1 MNRPTSDLMISI
13 SGVRGIVG
21 RSLTPDLL
29 VRLGEAFGTYMRS
42 GHIVVGRDTRVSG
55 EMVKCALFGGLLST
69 GCAIVDLGVV
79 STPTTTLMIEELGAD
94 GGVVISASHNP
105 VEWNALKFFRSDG
118 VYLNAAEGEDFL
130 EIYHSGDF
138 VRKPWDEL
146 KTIEF
151 VSDAEA
157 HHVERVL
164 SILDVPLIQ
173 ARKFRVALD
182 CCNGA
187 GVGVSLRLL
196 RALGCRV
203 EPIHCTPD
211 GLFPHTPEPN
221 FINLQDLCRFTK
233 ERGADIGF
241 ATDPDGDRIAVVS
254 EEGEF
259 LGEELTLAL
268 AAQYVLAR
276 CPNKGLPV
284 VINMSTSRVTE
295 DVARAAGSEVIRT
308 AVGEVNVAEKMEAV
322 KAVIGGE
329 GNGGV
334 IDPRVHYGRDAI
346 VGMGLILELLARSGQ
361 RCGQAAAALPRYFML
376 KTKLECPSAHS
387 REIIRALR
395 TDVPAARTNVEDGLR
410 LDWEDRWVHLRAS
423 NTEPVMRIIAEA
435 RTQEAVQ
442 ALVDEYAARVRA
454 MLELQS
460 ARV

>member
-1 MNRPTSDLMISI
+1 
-13 SGVRGIVG
+13 V
-21 RSLTPDLL
+21 
-29 VRLGEAFGTYMRS
+29 A
-42 GHIVVGRDTRVSG
+42 
-55 EMVKCALFGGLLST
+55 
-69 GCAIVDLGVV
+69 
-79 STPTTTLMIEELGAD
+79 
-94 GGVVISASHNP
+94 
-105 VEWNALKFFRSDG
+105 
-118 VYLNAAEGEDFL
+118 
-130 EIYHSGDF
+130 
-138 VRKPWDEL
+138 
-146 KTIEF
+146 
-151 VSDAEA
+151 
-157 HHVERVL
+157 
-164 SILDVPLIQ
+164 LIQ
-173 ARKFRVALD
+173 SRKFRVALD

-268 AAQYVLAR
+268 AAQYVLSR
-276 CPNKGLPV
+276 SPRKGLPV

-322 KAVIGGE
+322 KAVVGGE

-346 VGMGLILELLARSGQ
+346 VGMGLILELLARSGM
-361 RCGQAAAALPRYFML
+361 RCGQAAGALPRYFML
-376 KTKLECPSAHS
+376 KTKIECPSARS
-387 REIIRALR
+387 REIIRALKAE
-395 TDVPAARTNVEDGLR
+395 VPAARANLEDGLR

-435 RTQEAVQ
+435 RTQDAVQ
-442 ALVDEYAARVRA
+442 ALVDEYSARVRA
-454 MLELQS
+454 MLKRDG

>member
-1 MNRPTSDLMISI
+1 MNTAGASDLMISI

-21 RSLTPDLL
+21 RSLTPELL

-42 GHIVVGRDTRVSG
+42 GRVVVGRDTRVSG
-55 EMVKCALFGGLLST
+55 EMVKCAVFSGLLST
-69 GCAIVDLGVV
+69 GCAIVDVGVV

-105 VEWNALKFFRSDG
+105 VEWNALKFFRGDG
-118 VYLNAAEGEDFL
+118 VYLNAEEGEDL
-130 EIYHSGDF
+130 LKIYYSGDF
-138 VRKPWDEL
+138 VRKPWDAL
-146 KTIEF
+146 KSIEF
-151 VSDAEA
+151 VADAEA
-157 HHVERVL
+157 HHVDKVL
-164 SILDVPLIQ
+164 AILDVPLIQ
-173 ARKFRVALD
+173 SRKFRVALD

-196 RALGCRV
+196 RALGCSV

-221 FINLQDLCRFTK
+221 FINLQDLCRFTR

-241 ATDPDGDRIAVVS
+241 ATDPDADRIAVVS

-268 AAQYVLAR
+268 AVQYVLSRTAD
-276 CPNKGLPV
+276 KGRPV

-295 DVARAAGSEVIRT
+295 DIGNAAGSEVIRT

-346 VGMGLILELLARSGQ
+346 VGMGLILEQMARSGK
-361 RCGQAAAALPRYFML
+361 RCSELAGALPRYAML
-376 KTKLECPSAHS
+376 KSKLECPAARS
-387 REIIRALR
+387 REIIRSLKAAAA
-395 TDVPAARTNVEDGLR
+395 AARVNTEDGLR
-410 LDWEDRWVHLRAS
+410 LDWSDRWVHLRAS

-435 RTQEAVQ
+435 LDAGAAQ
-442 ALVDEYAARVRA
+442 ALVDEYTARVRKI
-454 MLELQS
+454 LTS
-460 ARV
+460 